1 MFFDMLL
8 LSWVECGME
17 RKLLYYI
24 IITDIHVIFK
34 SEQFFLIQL
43 DTVNHVCALTM
54 EHLVCI
60 FNVKLLFFSTKIE
73 NAWLFIARV
82 LMFDNLPDLCFKL
95 LVIIPKYSKIAES
108 TCTRVIP
115 LMMLFLVLK
124 CVSTYTRGRLIHE
137 NIRKMLNCHS
147 TVNTN

>member
-1 MFFDMLL
+1 
-8 LSWVECGME
+8 ME

-60 FNVKLLFFSTKIE
+60 FNVKLLFFQPRWKTHDYLLLI
-73 NAWLFIARV
+73 V

-95 LVIIPKYSKIAES
+95 LVIIPKYSQIAES
-108 TCTRVIP
+108 IYTRVIP

-124 CVSTYTRGRLIHE
+124 CVSTWLITI
-137 NIRKMLNCHS
+137 N
-147 TVNTN
+147 TVLAIK